1 MEKDFED
8 DLGKKPGRLK
18 KNSKNMKYKRAR
30 KQKFSDKKE

>member
-18 KNSKNMKYKRAR
+18 KNSKNMKSKKAR
-30 KQKFSDKKE
+30 RQKLSDKKE